1 MDHPLPEFRGPFV
14 YAVVIILAG
23 TIWHI
28 AGGSLLS
35 EMGTIFQG
43 MGNYEGSFASA
54 FLAVTGSMVAYFAA
68 VVVNYGDFA
77 RFVRTPGE
85 MRKGNF
91 IGLPLNVAFFSAVA
105 LIVTAGT
112 VAIWGEALTNPT
124 DIIAKVDSLPLSLV
138 AAIMFFAATLGINLV
153 ANFIPPA
160 HDLANLMPS
169 RINLRTGGLITSA
182 FALVIGGL
190 WVSTISQI
198 GLFGFVNTLTRLWQW
213 SMGSSSPTTT
223 W

>member
-1 MDHPLPEFRGPFV
+1 MFAAILLSGFIVMWLCNLMGQPAVRYGIPFPVPARGSMGVRGTNFP
-14 YAVVIILAG
+14 AVALLLSPLAG
-23 TIWHI
+23 
-28 AGGSLLS
+28 GN
-35 EMGTIFQG
+35 GTPVCLGISG
-43 MGNYEGSFASA
+43 IEWI
-54 FLAVTGSMVAYFAA
+54 T
-68 VVVNYGDFA
+68 
-77 RFVRTPGE
+77 RFVKTPGE

-105 LIVTAGT
+105 LIATAGT

-124 DIIAKVDSLPLSLV
+124 DIIAKVDSLPLTPV

-169 RINLRTGGLITSA
+169 RINLRMGGLITSA
-182 FALVIGGL
+182 FALVIGGF

-198 GLFGFVNTLTRLWQW
+198 GLFGFVNTLARLWPW